1 MIVNTKY
8 YLIHEELL
16 KEVISVLKAYG
27 KEATEDTVNKL
38 KKLKREQMEEWGSIV
53 DPDSV

>member
-1 MIVNTKY
+1 MIVNTEY

-16 KEVISVLKAYG
+16 KEVISGLKAYG
-27 KEATEDTVNKL
+27 REATEDTVKKL
-38 KKLKREQMEEWGSIV
+38 KKLKREQIEEWGSIV

>member
-1 MIVNTKY
+1 MIVNTEY

-16 KEVISVLKAYG
+16 KKVISELEFHGKKAT
-27 KEATEDTVNKL
+27 KDTVKKL
-38 KKLKREQMEEWGSIV
+38 KKLKREQIEEWGSIV